1 MNKYEIIKRI
11 EIFAP
16 PTNAESW
23 DCVGFMIETQKIEVS
38 KIMLC
43 LTPTS
48 DIIRQA
54 HEQNCDMIISHHPM
68 FFVGLLPKES
78 RIDIYSAHTNLDKA
92 KGGTTDTIISTLN
105 LKEFQQ
111 QTEHEYLRFVD
122 LKKNVT
128 IENFSNDLKK
138 ISPNL
143 RYVNNKNV
151 QSIRKVAFC
160 AGSGAE
166 FIKEAQDLGA
176 EALVTGDLKF
186 HTALDSEIVLFDIG
200 HFESEIL
207 VLPVLEKLIG
217 TGIEIV
223 YAKEKSPFNY

>member
-1 MNKYEIIKRI
+1 
-11 EIFAP
+11 
-16 PTNAESW
+16 
-23 DCVGFMIETQKIEVS
+23 
-38 KIMLC
+38 
-43 LTPTS
+43 
-48 DIIRQA
+48 
-54 HEQNCDMIISHHPM
+54 MIISHHPM

-122 LKKNVT
+122 LKKDVT

-143 RYVNNKNV
+143 RYVNNKKV